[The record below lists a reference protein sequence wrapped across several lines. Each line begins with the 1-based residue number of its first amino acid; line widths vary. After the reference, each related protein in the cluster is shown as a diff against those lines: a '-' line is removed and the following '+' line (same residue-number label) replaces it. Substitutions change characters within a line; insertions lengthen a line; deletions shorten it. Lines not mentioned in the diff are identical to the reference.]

1 MRSRLLGLAHRDRYA
16 AKIATRF
23 SRVVPADWISST
35 IPWADFAATT
45 ARDQNERKR
54 FGMSKLHEIDIAYDF
69 RTDARGKD
77 PDSHSA
83 TLRRYHRLLWSKSLP
98 AGKPFTLEDMR
109 SKGYLSH
116 RSERG
121 ELQLSSDTVLRTFSA
136 HKRMQQIVS
145 QIPLFEREDALHRG
159 YTIGG
164 MMLFPAKKIDGKQ
177 TINQSRGTNRRIE
190 DRFDLTLECI
200 RRHYVGMSSP
210 LSEDLARY
218 RTFFSLFADFQN
230 YIDFFLLQD
239 LVTVDYSAIR
249 FWTPFS
255 DFSCSPF
262 PSDLDAYRQ
271 YRTTMLDWID
281 ARNQRI
287 AIHCYSHEEM
297 PHNKTDRDRGP
308 DCSGAPPT
316 PPGMRVRT
324 GRFNF

>member
-1 MRSRLLGLAHRDRYA
+1 MLALAEFGRYA
-16 AKIATRF
+16 AKIATKF
-23 SRVVPADWISST
+23 SRVVTADCISPA
-35 IPWADFAATT
+35 IPRGRFSATT
-45 ARDQNERKR
+45 ARDQNERNR
-54 FGMSKLHEIDIAYDF
+54 FGMTQLHEIDVAFDF
-69 RTDARGKD
+69 RTDAGGKD

-83 TLRRYHRLLWSKSLP
+83 TLRRYHRLLWSKCLP
-98 AGKPFTLEDMR
+98 DGTPFALEDMR
-109 SKGYLSH
+109 SKGYLTH

-136 HKRMQQIVS
+136 LKRMQPIVS

-164 MMLFPAKKIDGKQ
+164 MMFFPAKKIDGKQ

-218 RTFFSLFADFQN
+218 GTYFSLFADFQN

-239 LVTVDYSAIR
+239 LVTLDYSAIR
-249 FWTPFS
+249 FWAPFS
-255 DFSCSPF
+255 DFLCSPF

-271 YRTTMLDWID
+271 YRTKMLDWIE

-287 AIHCYSHEEM
+287 AIHCHSHEEM
-297 PHNKTDRDRGP
+297 PHNI
-308 DCSGAPPT
+308 
-316 PPGMRVRT
+316 
-324 GRFNF
+324 